1 MRNFRD
7 AEGREWDV
15 VVGRESWG
23 TLVLL
28 FSPRV
33 GSDNRTAPLLA
44 ETTREAEQAL
54 QELEEDELR
63 ERLATSTP
71 WE

>member
-33 GSDNRTAPLLA
+33 GSDNRVSPLPS
-44 ETTREAEQAL
+44 ETTREAEQELLAL
-54 QELEEDELR
+54 DDDELR
-63 ERLATSTP
+63 ERLAASTP